1 MILFLLA
8 PSLASTHPE
17 LLIVSRCSG
26 DLDGDG
32 EAEIALMVSEP
43 SATGATNT
51 DPKGLL
57 VWVLDSDRMTELWE
71 GNVVGETPS
80 LTCTPNLQLGA
91 ATTATGEQAGPISW
105 VWDGS
110 AYTVQNGAVKPAV
123 AAPTRTPCP
132 EHKTCDEYGLE
143 DCMCDDKGALHS
155 AIAVCDV
162 KFDPPC
168 PAGTSCDANAAQ
180 EWCEEL
186 EMMLDY

>member
-8 PSLASTHPE
+8 PSLAATNPE
-17 LLIVSRCSG
+17 LLVVNRCSS
-26 DLDGDG
+26 DLDADG
-32 EAEIALMVSEP
+32 EAEIALLFGEP
-43 SATGATNT
+43 SKPGAPDTA
-51 DPKGLL
+51 PKSLL
-57 VWVLDSDRMTELWE
+57 VMVLDTDRMTELWE
-71 GNVVGETPS
+71 GNVLGEAPS
-80 LTCTPNLQLGA
+80 LTCAPNLQLGG
-91 ATTATGEQAGPISW
+91 TTTSGGEQAPITW

-110 AYTVQNGAVKPAV
+110 AYTVQQDAVKPEV
-123 AAPTRTPCP
+123 AAPTRVLCP
-132 EHKTCDEYGLE
+132 EHTTCDEYGLD

-155 AIAVCDV
+155 AVAVCDV